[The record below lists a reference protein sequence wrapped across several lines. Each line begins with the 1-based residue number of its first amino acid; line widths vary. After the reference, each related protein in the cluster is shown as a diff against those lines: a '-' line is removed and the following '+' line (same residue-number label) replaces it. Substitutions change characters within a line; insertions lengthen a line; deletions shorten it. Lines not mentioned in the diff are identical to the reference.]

1 MNSKR
6 SPWSRIRPKTTNIA
20 IALLAGAWVLLGA
33 AAADAAPWLFV
44 SDIHL
49 KATHEHSPPSTF
61 GDDTDRALFESAL
74 REMKRVDPH
83 PPVVVVGG
91 DLLDH
96 HITRKASTPTSIL
109 IAKRLNAAF
118 PEAQFVL
125 ALGNEDSACGDYAL
139 APDSHY
145 LRDLANAWGPMINRH
160 GAAPNF
166 MRTFAHDG
174 FYTAKLPVPGLQ
186 AIVINDVYWSPRYHA
201 GCGPANNIGYRAF
214 DEFDAALARATGRV
228 WVVMHIPPGVDAYS
242 TAQLSHRTVIVPFM
256 QPDMRDRLVSVL
268 GRKPGQVALAIAGHT
283 HKFAFRIVK
292 STGPEPVPML
302 LIPGMS
308 PIFDNGSAFLTADV
322 TSDGSP
328 RDIQAYSFIDNRWSN
343 IGGLRSL
350 GVDAFT
356 GKQLERLHGRLDRD
370 AALRAKFARLYNTDG
385 RVEITERTWPVYSCA
400 ATSFSTAAFRTCDDA
415 GGISF
420 ITERGVKLALVAVV
434 AFVVFAGAIV
444 WWFMRR
450 RRLRT

>member
-1 MNSKR
+1 MNSKP
-6 SPWSRIRPKTTNIA
+6 SPWSRIRPKTTSFA
-20 IALLAGAWVLLGA
+20 IALLAGAWVLFGA

-49 KATHEHSPPSTF
+49 KATHEHSPPSKF

-83 PPVVVVGG
+83 PPVVVVAG

-96 HITRKASTPTSIL
+96 HITKSASTPTSIL
-109 IAKRLNAAF
+109 IARRLNAAF
-118 PEAQFVL
+118 PQAQFVL

-145 LRDLANAWGPMINRH
+145 LRDLANAWEPMINRH

-174 FYTAKLPVPGLQ
+174 FYTAKLPVAGLQ

-214 DEFDAALARATGRV
+214 DEFDTALQHATGRV
-228 WVVMHIPPGVDAYS
+228 WAVMHIPPGIDAFS

-256 QPDMRDRLVSVL
+256 QPDMRDRLVAVL

-283 HKFAFRIVK
+283 HKFAFRIVNA
-292 STGPEPVPML
+292 TGPDPVPML
-302 LIPGMS
+302 LIPAMS
-308 PIFDNGSAFLTADV
+308 PIFGNGPAFLTADV
-322 TSDGSP
+322 TNEGSL
-328 RDIQAYSFIDNRWSN
+328 RDVQAYSYVKSHWTN
-343 IGGLRSL
+343 IGGTRTL
-350 GVDAFT
+350 GVGAFT
-356 GKQLERLHGRLDRD
+356 GKELVSLHGRLDRD
-370 AALRAKFARLYNTDG
+370 AALRERFARLYNTDG
-385 RVEITERTWPVYSCA
+385 ESEITERTWSVYSCA
-400 ATSFSTAAFRTCDDA
+400 ATSFSTAAFRACDDA

-420 ITERGVKLALVAVV
+420 ITERGVKLALGAVV
-434 AFVVFAGAIV
+434 AFVAFAGAIV